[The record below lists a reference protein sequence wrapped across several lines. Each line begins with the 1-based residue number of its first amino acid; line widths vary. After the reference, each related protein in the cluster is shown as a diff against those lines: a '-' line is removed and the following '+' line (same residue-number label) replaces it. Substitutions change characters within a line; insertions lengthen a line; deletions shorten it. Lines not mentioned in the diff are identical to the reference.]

1 VNRTVD
7 ELYKK
12 ASELPAEDRAE
23 LAGLL
28 LDSVADEPDET
39 VEDAWQAEVERRV
52 GDYRA
57 GRIKTI
63 SWSELR
69 ARLHRVDQ

>member
-1 VNRTVD
+1 VSRPVD
-7 ELYKK
+7 EPYKK

-28 LDSVADEPDET
+28 LDSVADEPDEA

-52 GDYRA
+52 AEYRA
-57 GRIKTI
+57 GSIKTI

-69 ARLHRVDQ
+69 ARMHRVAR